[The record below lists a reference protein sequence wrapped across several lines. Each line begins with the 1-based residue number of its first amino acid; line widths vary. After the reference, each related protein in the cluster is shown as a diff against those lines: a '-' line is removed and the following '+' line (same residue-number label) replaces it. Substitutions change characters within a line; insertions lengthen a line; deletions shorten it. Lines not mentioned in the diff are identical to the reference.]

1 MERQLTVNKNNP
13 ESFFSRIQ
21 DILNLYNLP
30 PIYVLVDA
38 LPTKLA
44 WKRGIN
50 LNIAEKWTNKL
61 SEEVEGKS
69 SMKLCNRDILKIH
82 DVHSVWSSLP
92 AVTREVKKAQ
102 IKARLLTG
110 TYLLQSDMQRF
121 SKEKDEQK
129 CELWQIEQ
137 ENMEHFLLRCP
148 ALNEKRKITPSKL
161 KQTLI
166 QSTGQDKWTET
177 IVGNKTLLL
186 QTIIDVA
193 DELNINQETFKEI
206 EMISRNLCYDLHVQR
221 TLLYRRIKL
230 AG

>member
-1 MERQLTVNKNNP
+1 M
-13 ESFFSRIQ
+13 
-21 DILNLYNLP
+21 
-30 PIYVLVDA
+30 LVDV

-50 LNIAEKWTNKL
+50 LNIADKWTNKL

-69 SMKLCNRDILKIH
+69 TMKLCNRDILKIH
-82 DVHSVWSSLP
+82 GVHPVWSSLP
-92 AVTREVKKAQ
+92 AVTREVKKVQ

-129 CELWQIEQ
+129 CEPCQIEQ

-148 ALNEKRKITPSKL
+148 ALNEKRKITLSKL
-161 KQTLI
+161 KQT
-166 QSTGQDKWTET
+166 
-177 IVGNKTLLL
+177 
-186 QTIIDVA
+186 VA

-230 AG
+230 VG